1 MFRSGS
7 EISENDGAAPNQCI
21 NKVSHAAEMLR
32 GIQEVSDLSNLF
44 FGQQNIDRLQWLLQ
58 RNIYVNSLG
67 KYTIDRQDDSELL
80 IIMRSVYLEYSL
92 NNKFDYQKQIDA
104 LNEKVLEYAVP
115 QVLSA
120 VNLYAQ
126 YRNDSSK
133 PLRTLDR
140 PQYESMSG
148 TKSYDLSRFL

>member
-1 MFRSGS
+1 MKLKQNKKCASAGT
-7 EISENDGAAPNQCI
+7 APT
-21 NKVSHAAEMLR
+21 SHAAEMLR
-32 GIQEVSDLSNLF
+32 GIQELSPLSSLY
-44 FGQQNIDRLQWLLQ
+44 FGEKNIDRLQWLLKK
-58 RNIYVNSLG
+58 NIYINSCG
-67 KYTIDRQDDSELL
+67 KYVIDRQDDAELL

-92 NNKFDYQKQIDA
+92 NNNFDYEKQIDA
-104 LNEKVLEYAVP
+104 LNEKVLEFAVP

-120 VNLYAQ
+120 VNLYSQ
-126 YRNDSSK
+126 YLKDSSN

>member
-1 MFRSGS
+1 MKSK
-7 EISENDGAAPNQCI
+7 Q
-21 NKVSHAAEMLR
+21 NKKCALASTEPTSHAAEMLR
-32 GIQEVSDLSNLF
+32 GIQELSPLSSLY
-44 FGQQNIDRLQWLLQ
+44 FGQKNIDRLQWLLKK
-58 RNIYVNSLG
+58 NIYINSSG
-67 KYTIDRQDDSELL
+67 KYVIDRQDDAELL

-92 NNKFDYQKQIDA
+92 NNNFDYEKQIDA
-104 LNEKVLEYAVP
+104 LNEKVLEFAVP

-120 VNLYAQ
+120 VNLYSQ
-126 YRNDSSK
+126 YLKDSSN